1 LSELLLSLVTFAVIA
16 TASPGGATTLA
27 TASGMRFGLTRSLP
41 LLFGIALGLASLVGV
56 VAGGLGSLVMSWP
69 VLQFWL
75 RLFGSAYLLWLAWT
89 IGRRGAPN
97 TDGAARERPIP
108 FGGGVLLLWSNPKGW
123 TLAVG
128 AAGAYT
134 ALADDPVKLGLLLAA
149 VFGICAIGS
158 LLLWCSGG
166 QVLARLLKTERQW
179 RVVNVALALLLIASI
194 IPMWL

>member
-1 LSELLLSLVTFAVIA
+1 MSELAISLLTFAVIA

-41 LLFGIALGLASLVGV
+41 LVFGIAVGLASLVGI

-69 VLQFWL
+69 ALQFWL

-89 IGRRGAPN
+89 IGRRGAPK
-97 TDGAARERPIP
+97 TGGDQREKPIP
-108 FGGGVLLLWSNPKGW
+108 FGGGFLLLWSNPKGW
-123 TLAVG
+123 TMAVG

-134 ALADDPVKLGLLLAA
+134 ALADDPVKLGLLLAG
-149 VFGICAIGS
+149 VFGVAAIVS

-179 RVVNVALALLLIASI
+179 RAVNIALALLLAASI
-194 IPMWL
+194 LPMWL

>member
-1 LSELLLSLVTFAVIA
+1 MSELLLSLVVFAVIA

-41 LLFGIALGLASLVGV
+41 LLLGIAAGLASLVGL

-69 VLQFWL
+69 ALQFWL

-97 TDGAARERPIP
+97 PGGAQRERPIP
-108 FGGGVLLLWSNPKGW
+108 FGGGFLLLWSNPKGW
-123 TLAVG
+123 TMAVG

-134 ALADDPVKLGLLLAA
+134 ALAEDPVKLGLLLAV
-149 VFGICAIGS
+149 VFGVAAIMS

-166 QVLARLLKTERQW
+166 QVMARLLKTGRQW
-179 RVVNVALALLLIASI
+179 RVVNTALALLLVASI
-194 IPMWL
+194 LPMWL